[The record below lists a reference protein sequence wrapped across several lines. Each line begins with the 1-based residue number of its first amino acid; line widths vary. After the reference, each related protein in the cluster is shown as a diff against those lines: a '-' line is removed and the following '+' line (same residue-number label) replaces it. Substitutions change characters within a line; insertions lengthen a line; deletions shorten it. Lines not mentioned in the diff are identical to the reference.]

1 MASNISEWFQN
12 EQSKETS
19 YLLGSKTTIYR
30 KYTIENLFGIKILIS
45 YRKEKCQCP

>member
-30 KYTIENLFGIKILIS
+30 KYTIEKALLTCNQQVHDLLFLN
-45 YRKEKCQCP
+45 E